1 MQSHILSIILFTP
14 LVGALL
20 LIFIPKEQK
29 DAIRWIANLFSLGG
43 LLVSIPLVPWFWAQR
58 FDPGFKFMEGA
69 PNNWIPSIGAGY
81 VLGIDGISFLL
92 IMLTTLLGWISI
104 LSSWTAI
111 ENRVKEY
118 YIWFLILQ
126 TGMLGVFMA
135 LDFFLFFMFWEA
147 MLVPMYLLIGIWGGP
162 RKLYA
167 AIKFFLYTLFGS
179 VLMLLSVLFL
189 YFYNYKQTGAYTFSI
204 QALYQTAPR
213 IFHDPAYGSTFAI
226 LLFLAFFLAF
236 AIKVP
241 MFPFHTWLPDAH
253 VEAPTAGSVI
263 LAGVLLKMGTYG
275 FIRFALPFFPD
286 VVMHPKVRFWMI
298 FLSIVGIIYGALVS
312 LMQRDMKK
320 LVAYSSVSHLGFCT
334 LGIFAL
340 NPAGLSGSV
349 LQQINHGI
357 STGALFLIVGILYE
371 RRHTREI
378 SEYGGISNVMPLY
391 ATITMIMF
399 LSSMGL
405 PLLNGF
411 VGEFTILQGTFME
424 NWKWA
429 AWAVPGV
436 ILAAAYLLWLYQ
448 RVFFGTVTNPKNE
461 KLHDLTPRE
470 ILTFAPL
477 LIMAFWIGLYPK
489 PFFPDLATAGQS
501 VGADRPARLSR
512 DHRTTGQRGNSAH
525 GPCGA
530 CSRGAVRIAA
540 GREGEEISAG
550 HATIFHGHGLFVVPS
565 HSLAYSFRAGHPA
578 DRPDDSE
585 GMEVDER
592 SDCVD
597 RHPVFCSRS
606 VEDPICARGSIKIRS
621 RDSICVCAVPGARP
635 LFYLFLLPVSGW
647 SRDFNPDVGALSR
660 DRA

>member
-14 LVGALL
+14 MVGALL
-20 LIFIPKEQK
+20 LLFVPGENKN
-29 DAIRWIANLFSLGG
+29 AIRWIANIFALAG

-58 FDPGFKFMEGA
+58 FEPGFKFMEGA
-69 PNNWIPSIGAGY
+69 PNRWIPTIGAGY
-81 VLGIDGISFLL
+81 YLGIYGISFLL

-104 LSSWTAI
+104 LSSWSAI
-111 ENRVKEY
+111 EERVKEY

-135 LDFFLFFMFWEA
+135 LDFFLFFVFWEA

-179 VLMLLSVLFL
+179 VLMLLGILFL
-189 YFYNYKQTGAYTFSI
+189 YFHHQTVTGVYTFSVT
-204 QALYQTAPR
+204 ALYETAPK
-213 IFHDPAYGSTFAI
+213 IAFHYAI
-226 LLFLAFFLAF
+226 WLFLAFFLGF

-241 MFPFHTWLPDAH
+241 MFPFHSWLPDAH

-275 FIRFALPFFPD
+275 FVRFSLPFFPS
-286 VVMHPKVRFWMI
+286 VVMDPRVRGWMI
-298 FLSIVGIIYGALVS
+298 GLSIVGIIYGALVS
-312 LMQRDMKK
+312 LMQKDMKK

-340 NPAGLSGSV
+340 NSTGLSGSV
-349 LQQINHGI
+349 LQQVNHGI

-378 SEYGGISNVMPLY
+378 AEYGGISNVMPVY

-411 VGEFTILQGTFME
+411 VGEFTILQGAFTA
-424 NWKWA
+424 NWRWA
-429 AWAVPGV
+429 AWAAPGV
-436 ILAAAYLLWLYQ
+436 VLAAAYLLWLYQ

-470 ILTFAPL
+470 ILTFVPL
-477 LIMAFWIGLYPK
+477 IIMALWIGVYPK
-489 PFFPDLATAGQS
+489 PFFQILEKPVEQIVQTIHDNSNSNAPVNAQ
-501 VGADRPARLSR
+501 AAPAPSPRLKAS
-512 DHRTTGQRGNSAH
+512 N
-525 GPCGA
+525 
-530 CSRGAVRIAA
+530 
-540 GREGEEISAG
+540 
-550 HATIFHGHGLFVVPS
+550 
-565 HSLAYSFRAGHPA
+565 
-578 DRPDDSE
+578 
-585 GMEVDER
+585 
-592 SDCVD
+592 
-597 RHPVFCSRS
+597 
-606 VEDPICARGSIKIRS
+606 
-621 RDSICVCAVPGARP
+621 
-635 LFYLFLLPVSGW
+635 
-647 SRDFNPDVGALSR
+647 
-660 DRA
+660 

>member
-1 MQSHILSIILFTP
+1 MYNHILSIILFTP
-14 LVGALL
+14 LVGAILL
-20 LIFIPKEQK
+20 LFVPKDNKE
-29 DAIRWIANLFSLGG
+29 AIRWIANLFALGG
-43 LLVSIPLVPWFWAQR
+43 FLISLPLVPWFWDKR
-58 FDPGFKFMEGA
+58 FEAGFKFIEGA
-69 PNNWIPSIGAGY
+69 PGNWIPSIGAGY

-104 LSSWTAI
+104 LSSWSAI

-135 LDFFLFFMFWEA
+135 LDFFLFFVFWEA

-167 AIKFFLYTLFGS
+167 AIKFFLYTLAGS
-179 VLMLLSVLFL
+179 VLMLLGILFL
-189 YFYNYKQTGAYTFSI
+189 YFHHYGATSPHMYTFSI
-204 QALYQTAPR
+204 LELYKTAPHIYSDYGPR
-213 IFHDPAYGSTFAI
+213 IAT
-226 LLFLAFFLAF
+226 LLFLSFFFAF

-275 FIRFALPFFPD
+275 FIRFSLPFFPD
-286 VVMHPKVRFWMI
+286 VLMHTKVRSWMI
-298 FLSIVGIIYGALVS
+298 VLSIIAIIYGALVS
-312 LMQRDMKK
+312 LMQKDMKK

-340 NPAGLSGSV
+340 TPLGLSGSV

-378 SEYGGISNVMPLY
+378 SEYGGISNVMPVY

-424 NWKWA
+424 NWKWG

-436 ILAAAYLLWLYQ
+436 VLAAAYLLWLYQ

-470 ILTFAPL
+470 VATFVPL
-477 LIMAFWIGLYPK
+477 IIMAFWIGLYPK
-489 PFFPDLATAGQS
+489 PFFQILEQPVNQLVVTVRPDYPIPGVNAPLSAQTSAPPTA
-501 VGADRPARLSR
+501 
-512 DHRTTGQRGNSAH
+512 
-525 GPCGA
+525 
-530 CSRGAVRIAA
+530 
-540 GREGEEISAG
+540 
-550 HATIFHGHGLFVVPS
+550 VVP
-565 HSLAYSFRAGHPA
+565 APA
-578 DRPDDSE
+578 S
-585 GMEVDER
+585 
-592 SDCVD
+592 
-597 RHPVFCSRS
+597 
-606 VEDPICARGSIKIRS
+606 AQT
-621 RDSICVCAVPGARP
+621 PGGKP
-635 LFYLFLLPVSGW
+635 
-647 SRDFNPDVGALSR
+647 
-660 DRA
+660 

>member
-1 MQSHILSIILFTP
+1 MHNHILSIILFTP
-14 LVGALL
+14 LAGALL
-20 LIFIPKEQK
+20 LIFVPPEKK
-29 DAIRWIANLFSLGG
+29 DAIRWIANIFALAG
-43 LLVSIPLVPWFWAQR
+43 LLVSIPLVPLFWAAR
-58 FDPGFKFMEGA
+58 FEPGFKFMEGT
-69 PNNWIPSIGAGY
+69 PNNWIPSFGAGY

-111 ENRVKEY
+111 ETRVKEY
-118 YIWFLILQ
+118 YIWFLVLQ

-135 LDFFLFFMFWEA
+135 LDFFLFFVFWEA

-179 VLMLLSVLFL
+179 VLMLLGILFL
-189 YFYNYKQTGAYTFSI
+189 YFHHHALTNVYTFSI
-204 QALYQTAPR
+204 RELYKTAPH
-213 IFHDPAYGSTFAI
+213 IYFDPNYGPGIAI
-226 LLFLAFFLAF
+226 LLFFAFFFAF

-275 FIRFALPFFPD
+275 FVRFSLPFFPA
-286 VVMHPKVRFWMI
+286 VVSHPKVQSWMI
-298 FLSIVGIIYGALVS
+298 GISLVGIIYGALVS
-312 LMQRDMKK
+312 LMQKDMKK

-340 NPAGLSGSV
+340 NSMGLTGSV

-378 SEYGGISNVMPLY
+378 AEYGGISNVMPVY

-411 VGEFTILQGTFME
+411 VGEFTILQGAFTA
-424 NWKWA
+424 NWRWA
-429 AWAVPGV
+429 AWAAPGV
-436 ILAAAYLLWLYQ
+436 VLAAAYLLWLFQ

-477 LIMAFWIGLYPK
+477 IIVALWIGLYPK
-489 PFFPDLATAGQS
+489 PFFQILEQPVNQIVQTIHDNSNSNSNAAVNAQIAPAPS
-501 VGADRPARLSR
+501 SRP
-512 DHRTTGQRGNSAH
+512 
-525 GPCGA
+525 
-530 CSRGAVRIAA
+530 
-540 GREGEEISAG
+540 
-550 HATIFHGHGLFVVPS
+550 
-565 HSLAYSFRAGHPA
+565 
-578 DRPDDSE
+578 
-585 GMEVDER
+585 
-592 SDCVD
+592 
-597 RHPVFCSRS
+597 
-606 VEDPICARGSIKIRS
+606 K
-621 RDSICVCAVPGARP
+621 
-635 LFYLFLLPVSGW
+635 
-647 SRDFNPDVGALSR
+647 
-660 DRA
+660 